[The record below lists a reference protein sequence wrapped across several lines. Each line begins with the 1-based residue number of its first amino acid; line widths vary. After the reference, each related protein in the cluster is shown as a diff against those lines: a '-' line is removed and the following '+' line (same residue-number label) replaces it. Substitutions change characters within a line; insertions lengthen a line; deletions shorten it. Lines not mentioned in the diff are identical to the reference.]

1 VSSLPSIAVA
11 PGVEISPAADDPLVA
26 RRAEITR
33 ELLREGI
40 RQLSPLER
48 DALRLATRERLSV
61 PDAAAQLEVA
71 PHVVEANLR
80 SGLLSLRQ
88 SLIEQL
94 GESER

>member
-1 VSSLPSIAVA
+1 
-11 PGVEISPAADDPLVA
+11 VEITPAADDPLVA

-48 DALRLATRERLSV
+48 DALRLATRERLLV
-61 PDAAAQLEVA
+61 PDAATQLEVD
-71 PHVVEANLR
+71 PHEVESSLR
-80 SGLLSLRQ
+80 SGLLNLRQ

-94 GESER
+94 GEFER